1 MEITKH
7 QDTCMIK
14 FCRKVIKLDKGFRL
28 LLVTNHAKP
37 HFDVNLTNYSTLVNF
52 FTTVEGLS

>member
-1 MEITKH
+1 
-7 QDTCMIK
+7 MIK